1 MYISG
6 RSFGANFLQEMK
18 IIACLESY
26 FLKVYGAINEAIN

>member
-26 FLKVYGAINEAIN
+26 FLKVYGAFNEAIN